1 MPDTPPLQ
9 SGDPRRLGEYELV
22 GRLGEGGQGVVYLGQ
37 DADGGQVAIKLLR
50 ADLTGDE
57 AARSRFVREVGAAKQ
72 VARFCTAQVLD
83 ADVAGDRPYIV
94 SEFVPGPS
102 LQQQVIE
109 AGPRGGADL
118 ERLAIGTVTALAAI
132 HQAGIIHR
140 DFKPHN
146 VLMAPD
152 GPRVIDFGIARALD
166 ASSTV
171 ATAAIG
177 TPAYMAPEQVR
188 GQGITPAVDIF
199 SWASTMVYAATGSA
213 PFGQDTIPAVVNR
226 ILNEEPP
233 LDSLPAE
240 LRELVRACLAKEPEQ
255 RPHARELLMRLLGQP
270 MPGQETRLE
279 NGDVVPTTVLAQGV
293 DQAGAT
299 GGTTSWA
306 GVNPLPLATSPA
318 SGAYAADPRAA
329 PADGRRRAV
338 LAVLVLVAALGLAGV
353 GAWALTRGDGA
364 TGDPGP
370 TVTVTGPGASTTA
383 PETGGETDSPG
394 EVTPTRPQTS
404 STPTRKAPPVTH
416 PPVTPTRTTP
426 PPTSEPPPSP
436 TSETT
441 EPPPSIGALTP

>member
-9 SGDPRRLGEYELV
+9 SGDPRRLGEYELE
-22 GRLGEGGQGVVYLGQ
+22 GRLGEGGQGVVYLGRG
-37 DADGGQVAIKLLR
+37 ADGGHVAIKLLR

-57 AARSRFVREVGAAKQ
+57 TARSRFVREVGAAKQ

-102 LQQQVIE
+102 LQRQVIE

-132 HQAGIIHR
+132 HQAGIVHR

-188 GQGITPAVDIF
+188 GQGVTAAVDIF
-199 SWASTMVYAATGSA
+199 SWASVMVYAATGSP
-213 PFGQDTIPAVVNR
+213 PFGQDTIPAVISR
-226 ILNEEPP
+226 ILSEEPP
-233 LDSLPAE
+233 LDSIPAE
-240 LRELVRACLAKEPEQ
+240 LRELVRACLAKDPEQ
-255 RPHARELLMRLLGQP
+255 RPHAPELLMRLLGQP
-270 MPGQETRLE
+270 MPAQQTRLE
-279 NGDVVPTTVLAQGV
+279 NRDTIPTTVLAQGV
-293 DQAGAT
+293 DQAGASART
-299 GGTTSWA
+299 ATWGAVGA
-306 GVNPLPLATSPA
+306 APLATAPA
-318 SGAYAADPRAA
+318 TAYGPDRPVRPAGGGRRAA
-329 PADGRRRAV
+329 IA
-338 LAVLVLVAALGLAGV
+338 VAALVGALALVGV
-353 GAWALTRGDGA
+353 GAWALTNGDKDPSGN
-364 TGDPGP
+364 PGP
-370 TVTVTGPGASTTA
+370 TVTVTSSSGSAPATGEGPASPGRQTSTRPESPATTGQAPPTTELTTA
-383 PETGGETDSPG
+383 PP
-394 EVTPTRPQTS
+394 RTS
-404 STPTRKAPPVTH
+404 Q
-416 PPVTPTRTTP
+416 
-426 PPTSEPPPSP
+426 PPTSEPPETP
-436 TSETT
+436 TSVST